1 MSVLVDYSTLQSI
14 PEIWRI
20 AAHRFGDTPALEA
33 PHDPSKIRWTYR
45 ELYEQIQTFAAG
57 LQALGVAP
65 KQEGE
70 LPPRLSLFADNSPR
84 WFVADQGMMVA
95 GVANAVRSAVADPEE
110 LLFILS
116 HSDSQGLVVENWAT
130 WQRLA
135 AQIPP
140 DTLRFVVLLT
150 DEPIPDGTEEAG
162 FIRRCIDH

>member
-14 PEIWRI
+14 TEIWRI

-95 GVANAVRSAVADPEE
+95 EAFGVVGSKD
-110 LLFILS
+110 
-116 HSDSQGLVVENWAT
+116 
-130 WQRLA
+130 
-135 AQIPP
+135 
-140 DTLRFVVLLT
+140 
-150 DEPIPDGTEEAG
+150 
-162 FIRRCIDH
+162 